1 MLLGFIG
8 LGIMG
13 KPMAKNLLKNGYEV
27 MVNNRSRGPVDDLVS
42 LGAKSGTY
50 EEIGNNCRVI
60 FTMLPNS
67 PDVKKVVLGQAGLI
81 DSFQKDQILI
91 DMSSINPQASIEI
104 AQAIRAKG
112 GDMLDAPVSGGET
125 GAIEAS
131 LAFMV
136 GGKKEIFDKYK
147 DLLLVMGKSAVLCG
161 DVGAGNTTKLV
172 NQLIVASNI
181 QALAEGLTLAKKA
194 GVDPRTVVDA
204 ISEGLAGSHVMDT
217 KAQMM
222 IEGNDKPGFK
232 VDLNIKDLNN
242 VIDFAHNIGA
252 YVPMCARANEVL
264 NWLSSGGKGSADHS
278 AMVQFYEKLMT
289 K

>member
-67 PDVKKVVLGQAGLI
+67 PDVKKVVLGKAGLI

-181 QALAEGLTLAKKA
+181 QALAEGLILAKKA
-194 GVDPRTVVDA
+194 GVDPETVVNA
-204 ISEGLAGSHVMDT
+204 IKGGLAGSKVMDT

-222 IEGNDKPGFK
+222 IEGDDKPGFK

-242 VIDFAHNIGA
+242 VLDFAHTIGA
-252 YVPMCARANEVL
+252 YVPMCAQANEVL
-264 NWLSSGGKGSADHS
+264 NWLSNGGKGGADHS
-278 AMVQFYEKLMT
+278 AMVQFYEKLT
-289 K
+289 

>member
-13 KPMAKNLLKNGYEV
+13 KPMAKNLMKNGYEL
-27 MVNNRSRGPVDDLVS
+27 MVNNRSQGPVDELVK

-50 EEIGNNCRVI
+50 EEIGKNCQVI

-67 PDVKKVVLGQAGLI
+67 PDVKKVVLGQGGLV
-81 DSFQKDQILI
+81 DSFKKDQVLI

-112 GDMLDAPVSGGET
+112 GDMLDAPVSGGES

-136 GGKKEIFDKYK
+136 GGKSQVFEKYK

-161 DVGAGNTTKLV
+161 EVGAGNTTKLV

-181 QALAEGLTLAKKA
+181 QALAEGLILAKKA
-194 GVDPRTVVDA
+194 GVDPETVVNA
-204 ISEGLAGSHVMDT
+204 IKGGLAGSKVMDT

-242 VIDFAHNIGA
+242 VLDFAHTIGA
-252 YVPMCARANEVL
+252 YVPMCAQANEVL
-264 NWLSSGGKGSADHS
+264 NWLSSGGKGGADHS
-278 AMVQFYEKLMT
+278 AMVQFYEKLT
-289 K
+289 